1 MPRSP
6 RSTTAAL
13 ASTTNPL
20 RFSPFKFLPMK
31 KLNSVLL
38 LVALAIGCASLG
50 HAQNATLTGNATLSP
65 WAAAT
70 ALPQTT
76 PALLSTKADAM
87 LAVATTAPQLKAAY
101 YLKLNAVVRLSNAAA
116 ARTVPVPT
124 GLTVDANE
132 VTMNIARGSGDW
144 TTGATACRA
153 LIATTPTNPNYYI
166 QLFNA
171 CQQAH
176 TSAHAEAVQAI
187 NTYPFAKQVSFAQA
201 CWRALD
207 RSQLSKDQLTALI
220 NKLLLTVD
228 VTPDSVNFL
237 GMLKSNLEMIQ

>member
-1 MPRSP
+1 
-6 RSTTAAL
+6 
-13 ASTTNPL
+13 
-20 RFSPFKFLPMK
+20 MK

-38 LVALAIGCASLG
+38 LVALALGCASLV
-50 HAQNATLTGNATLSP
+50 HAQNSTLS
-65 WAAAT
+65 AYQTAD

-76 PALLSTKADAM
+76 LALQSTKADAM
-87 LAVATTAPQLKAAY
+87 LAAAVTQPQLRAAY
-101 YLKLNAVVRLSNAAA
+101 FLKISAVVRLSGAEA
-116 ARTVPVPT
+116 ARAVPVPT

-132 VTMNIARGSGDW
+132 VTMNIAMGSSDW
-144 TTGATACRA
+144 TAAATACRA
-153 LIATTPTNPNYYI
+153 LIAAQPTVSKYYQ
-166 QLFNA
+166 QLFCA
-171 CQQAH
+171 TRESH